1 MKYQIGKL
9 VQFYCHIVGCKVC
22 GTIVE
27 HIEENGD
34 WYSIYHDTLGYL
46 TVAEPNICREV
57 L

>member
-9 VQFYCHIVGCKVC
+9 VQFYCYEVGCEVC
-22 GTIVE
+22 GTIVA
-27 HIEENGD
+27 HIEDNGD

-46 TVAEPNICREV
+46 AVEERNIRREV

>member
-9 VQFYCHIVGCKVC
+9 VQFYCYEVGCKIC

-27 HIEENGD
+27 HIEDNGD

-46 TVAEPNICREV
+46 TVEERNICREV
-57 L
+57 K

>member
-9 VQFYCHIVGCKVC
+9 VQFYCYEVGCNIC

-27 HIEENGD
+27 HIEDNGD

-46 TVAEPNICREV
+46 TVEERNICREV
-57 L
+57 K